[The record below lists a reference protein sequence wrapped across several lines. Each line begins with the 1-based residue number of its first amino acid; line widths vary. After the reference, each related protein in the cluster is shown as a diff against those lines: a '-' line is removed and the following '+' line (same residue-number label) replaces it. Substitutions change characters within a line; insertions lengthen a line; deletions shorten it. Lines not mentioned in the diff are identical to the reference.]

1 MSRRQLVAGLEIG
14 SFKTVSVIAQRYRND
29 QTHVLGLG
37 TAPSSGIFRG
47 QVVDVDAAA
56 ASIKTAIEH
65 AQRAARAEIDRVC
78 VGVSGSHLATTTE
91 TAEVLLR
98 ANERTFQH
106 RHLQQLLARLTEGA
120 RRGDREIVYVSPLE
134 FIVDGTARVN
144 DPIGLSGRR
153 LALKATV
160 VTGVSGSL
168 KNQAKALQQCG
179 LEVDFALLQPYA
191 AATACLDQEQIQS
204 GVAVIDIGHSTTD
217 VMAFQGGAF
226 KLMHSIP
233 IAGEAVT
240 ADVSKGLHVPV
251 NVAEELK
258 LSYGQLAGPDPG
270 ASLPAHS
277 FRSQL
282 IDVDASLLHEI
293 LEARYEDM
301 LLRARTVLDEAGL
314 IHHLAAG
321 VVLTGGSCQIT
332 GLPNLASRV
341 FDMPVDRGL
350 APFLFG
356 MNPSAHS
363 VEFTTAFGLALAA
376 IGPEEHGQSQL
387 TGFNARGN
395 TLESMRRWI
404 RQLFQPSISWSS

>member
-1 MSRRQLVAGLEIG
+1 MRRRQLVAGLEIG
-14 SFKTVSVIAQRYRND
+14 SFKTVAVIAQRYRND

-37 TAPSSGIFRG
+37 TAPSAGIFRG

-65 AQRAARAEIDRVC
+65 AQRAARAEIEGVC

-91 TAEVLLR
+91 TADVLLR

-106 RHLQQLLARLTEGA
+106 RHLQQLLERLTQGA
-120 RRGDREIVYVSPLE
+120 QRGDREIVYVSPLE

-144 DPIGLSGRR
+144 DPIGLAGRR

-240 ADVSKGLHVPV
+240 ADISKGLHVPV
-251 NVAEELK
+251 AVAEELK
-258 LSYGQLAGPDPG
+258 LSYGQLAGPNPG
-270 ASLPAHS
+270 E
-277 FRSQL
+277 
-282 IDVDASLLHEI
+282 V
-293 LEARYEDM
+293 Y
-301 LLRARTVLDEAGL
+301 T
-314 IHHLAAG
+314 
-321 VVLTGGSCQIT
+321 
-332 GLPNLASRV
+332 
-341 FDMPVDRGL
+341 
-350 APFLFG
+350 
-356 MNPSAHS
+356 
-363 VEFTTAFGLALAA
+363 
-376 IGPEEHGQSQL
+376 
-387 TGFNARGN
+387 
-395 TLESMRRWI
+395 
-404 RQLFQPSISWSS
+404 

>member
-1 MSRRQLVAGLEIG
+1 MPRRELVAGLEIG
-14 SFKTVSVIAQRYRND
+14 SFKTVAVIAERYRNN
-29 QTHVLGLG
+29 QTHILGLG

-56 ASIKTAIEH
+56 SSIEAAVEH
-65 AQRAARAEIDRVC
+65 AQRAARAHIDRVC

-91 TAEVLLR
+91 TADVLLR

-106 RHLQQLLARLTEGA
+106 RHLQQLLARLTQRA
-120 RRGDREIVYVSPLE
+120 RSGEREIVYVSPLE

-144 DPIGLSGRR
+144 DPIGLAGRR
-153 LALKATV
+153 LALKAAV

-168 KNQAKALQQCG
+168 QNQAKALRQCG

-217 VMAFQGGAF
+217 VMAFQGGTF

-240 ADVSKGLHVPV
+240 ADISKGLHVPAA
-251 NVAEELK
+251 VAEELK

-277 FRSQL
+277 FRSQQ
-282 IDVDASLLHEI
+282 IDVDAGLLYEI

-301 LLRARTVLDEAGL
+301 LLRARTVLADAGL
-314 IHHLAAG
+314 VHHLAAG
-321 VVLTGGSCQIT
+321 IVLTGGACQIT

-341 FDMPVDRGL
+341 FAKPVERGL
-350 APFLFG
+350 TPYLFG
-356 MNPSAHS
+356 MSPSAHS

-376 IGPEEHGQSQL
+376 LGPADLGQSQL
-387 TGFNARGN
+387 AGFNARGN
-395 TLESMRRWI
+395 TFESMRRWI
-404 RQLFQPSISWSS
+404 RQLFQPSVSWSG

>member
-1 MSRRQLVAGLEIG
+1 MARRQLVAGLEIG
-14 SFKTVSVIAQRYRND
+14 SFKSVAVIAQRYRND

-56 ASIKTAIEH
+56 ASIKTAVEH
-65 AQRAARAEIDRVC
+65 AQRAARTEINRVC
-78 VGVSGSHLATTTE
+78 VGVSGSHLATATE
-91 TAEVLLR
+91 TVDVLLR
-98 ANERTFQH
+98 ANERTFQN

-120 RRGDREIVYVSPLE
+120 RRGDREIVYISPLE

-144 DPIGLSGRR
+144 DPIGLAGRR

-160 VTGVSGSL
+160 VTGVSGSMS
-168 KNQAKALQQCG
+168 NQAKALQQCG

-191 AATACLDQEQIQS
+191 AATACLDQDQIQS

-233 IAGEAVT
+233 IAGESVT

-277 FRSQL
+277 FRSQM

-301 LLRARTVLDEAGL
+301 LLRARSILDEAGL

-321 VVLTGGSCQIT
+321 VVLTGGSSQIT

-350 APFLFG
+350 APYLFG

-363 VEFTTAFGLALAA
+363 VEFTTAIGLALAA
-376 IGPEEHGQSQL
+376 IGPEDHGQSQL

-395 TLESMRRWI
+395 TFESMRRWI